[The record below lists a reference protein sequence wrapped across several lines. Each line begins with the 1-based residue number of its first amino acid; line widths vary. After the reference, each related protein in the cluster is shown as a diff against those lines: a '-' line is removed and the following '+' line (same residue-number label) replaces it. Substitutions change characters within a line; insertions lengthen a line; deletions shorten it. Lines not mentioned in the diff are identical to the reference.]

1 MKNKAITIEEL
12 WIKKANAAKRRG
24 SWRMM
29 IPPDV
34 TIKLLT
40 ELIEKKDKLNRLHER
55 LGETNFSNMLK

>member
-1 MKNKAITIEEL
+1 
-12 WIKKANAAKRRG
+12 
-24 SWRMM
+24 M

-40 ELIEKKDKLNRLHER
+40 ELIEEKSKLKKLHER